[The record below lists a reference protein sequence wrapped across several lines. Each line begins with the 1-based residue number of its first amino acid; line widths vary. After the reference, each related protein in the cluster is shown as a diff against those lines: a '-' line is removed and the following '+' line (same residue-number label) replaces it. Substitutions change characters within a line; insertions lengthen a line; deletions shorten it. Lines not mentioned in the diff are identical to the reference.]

1 MLVRI
6 YELHTATI
14 RLRSV
19 YKQVE
24 AHLPLSD
31 FVGLPSL
38 TLAQPP
44 SSALHFRELGPSV
57 C

>member
-24 AHLPLSD
+24 AHLLLSD